1 MHELTCQA
9 DRPLDAATLAASHP
23 EEGIVERASSTDR
36 SKEMCRPERL
46 SMEIAIEWAH
56 LGGD

>member
-1 MHELTCQA
+1 MHELNCHA
-9 DRPLDAATLAASHP
+9 DRPLDAATLAASLH
-23 EEGIVERASSTDR
+23 EEGIVERVSSTDR
-36 SKEMCRPERL
+36 SKEMCLPERL